1 VIDDTLLE
9 AEDKMDRAVDV
20 AKEDL
25 AAIRTGR
32 ANPAMFSKVMVEYY
46 GAATPL
52 QQLASVQAPEAR
64 TVLVSPFDRS
74 ILGAVERALRDSDLG
89 VNPSNDGNV
98 IRLQMPELT
107 AERRRDYVKLAR
119 TKGEDG
125 KVTVRSV
132 RRKAKEELDRIVKDG
147 EAGEDEVG
155 RAEKELERLTKT
167 HVDAIDEMLKRKE
180 TDLLDV

>member
-1 VIDDTLLE
+1 MIDDTLLE
-9 AEDKMDRAVDV
+9 AEDRMDRAVDV

-147 EAGEDEVG
+147 EAGEDEVA
-155 RAEKELERLTKT
+155 RAEKELERLTKS
-167 HVDAIDEMLKRKE
+167 HVDAIDELLKRKE

>member
-1 VIDDTLLE
+1 MIDDTLLE